1 MSICPNINTPE
12 WKALEAG
19 VGKIEAYR
27 DFMETNGEIRTP
39 EEVQAKLAERA
50 NPGPT
55 IIESP
60 APDDMPATM
69 IDAVIDIG
77 QNKVGLM
84 DEAILNDASDNT
96 VHPTSDTHVEAMD
109 LIQQL
114 SDTLGVDF
122 QIVTA
127 AEAQAL
133 TEQAKNP
140 WKAGDVS
147 FYVGGTVYFVG
158 NHISMENAFHE
169 FAHPFVRHIA
179 NTNPTLFNRLYSN
192 LQMTD
197 EGKAIIAEEKEL
209 YANVP
214 ELHKEEV
221 LVRALTAVG
230 LDKLNKL
237 KTQSAFAKVV
247 NDLMYAIKQAIR
259 KLFGSK
265 LPVSGLTPA
274 TSMNDLADMLLKGNK
289 IQLDR
294 SKISQE
300 DIVAYNKDRTKFT
313 EEMVAVGSNE
323 TQALLNK
330 FYDVTSDHIKKLL
343 NNKNYDALAD
353 LLTDA
358 DKRGDL
364 QELKSN
370 LAQFQT
376 TVGNMS
382 GKVLNDIEDVR
393 KRSTALVN
401 GLFRLDLVME
411 KVLLHIQ
418 DIKQEGETQD
428 NLHKAYYYDHLIKHW
443 QLFIDETK
451 ESLDENK
458 IPPKSELRNLLT
470 QIETSIRQSR
480 ADINEMYATGARDTL
495 YNELL
500 PMQANIKETY
510 DKTIEGLRKKGAP
523 QERIDKEYQRYHGV
537 TEQEHTRLNELN
549 KMASVGPLSPAQQ
562 NEQRNLQKKADNG
575 IDVTPEKI
583 ERILKGNMGDANF
596 FNSYLEG
603 YLYNTDPIIGGLAS
617 YVKNK
622 MNDVMAE
629 VQANYND
636 FASDMQ
642 KPLADAGYNP
652 YKPGDMGERM
662 GFLDTVAKREEDGTL
677 TKRSVWTFLNPFKNY
692 RYDYDEFK
700 DRVEKAQFEFTRT
713 GTEEAKQAMIDAIA
727 SRQAFM
733 RNYFHQQYVPEF
745 YEREILFEKDQIGKD
760 ALYKRKEWGER
771 LRALTEPANT
781 PSEQLAISDEVDLMW
796 REYRQMR
803 SRYYANG
810 KPKTGHDLEVA
821 KRIREYHEASLKFY
835 DTKPRKGVFQNALK
849 GYEQELIDSG
859 QAEDPEKFKAL
870 RQEWINKNTIKTPK
884 QEWYE
889 WRNKLFARQSEI
901 YAKLPKSE
909 QELLDESLIMQE
921 IFDLTGGFKDSEG
934 QTKATEMSPR
944 SRAKVVELEKQLEVI
959 RKSAASRNGL
969 TRAQNDRFSE
979 LHTLR
984 TNGQWSPQL
993 ADELASLYDLK
1004 NKYGLSKFELRELE
1018 NIRTQLQGDSTREA
1032 TDYYVD
1038 IMNTWLDQL
1047 STTGLT
1053 VKQIDKASADWV
1065 LDNAVIGRL
1074 LGQNKD
1080 FDKWFKDNHLLKEK
1094 FNVETKQ
1101 MEPMWVRSTLWSITV
1116 PTDPSQYETF
1126 DILDDAGNVVETIQG
1141 KPITKYYTRVVKPEY
1156 KTEKIVGK
1164 TVDNTEKWLPKTVE
1178 QGAKDATYINERY
1191 FNTKASDPKLFY
1203 ALEKMKEH
1211 HLKNQEGLGYK
1222 SKLYLDYPRYR
1233 KSTLET
1239 LQTKNLLTIYAQRIK
1254 DFFKGAK
1261 DDAEDGLNDTAQMNL
1276 VRMDMFD
1283 NGVTEV
1289 PIHGLYDV
1297 DSNDVSTDITL
1308 TMMQYML
1315 SGARQ
1320 KQLVKIS
1327 PIARAVQ
1334 SVVGANKLNKTD
1346 SKGFEFINKFN
1357 FYNRG
1362 IKTYEKQSGDS
1373 VRKKAIDNFLER
1385 EFEGKRMTGAGSDV
1399 PWLNN
1404 TASLLFKRASFG
1416 FFALNIPSALKN
1428 SYGAKFQGLI
1438 EASAGKYMTHTSFQK
1453 GNAWSYATMAELSFG
1468 KQLYNKGPKSL
1479 RQQIVEVFDPAQ
1491 DRFEDKFGEGMSR
1504 TIAKD
1509 VANMSWLYNF
1519 RRWVELQ
1526 ATLQIFGGMMYH
1538 QSIEQT
1544 VDGVVK
1550 EIPYVDAWE
1559 TRDGKIQLKEG
1570 IDPKWGITYD
1580 AEGKIQVGDDFKRFK
1595 NKVHQV
1601 MNNLQGAYAK
1611 FDQPEA
1617 QRYLAF
1623 RFLSYLRRYFTTMTL
1638 NRFGFSGRFFDP
1650 QPRLNPGA
1658 GDVQM
1663 GFYVTFIKMMKDT
1676 VTSLG
1681 KNLMYMTDE
1690 EKRASLKVLTE
1701 VGSLVAINLI
1711 MGLALGW
1718 DPDDDDKYEKL
1729 RQRSG
1734 ALPFP
1739 MVPEDPDRPF
1749 NGWGYLENHMLYLA
1763 MNVRAENEQFIPL
1776 PGYGLD
1782 DYSAMLDMKSIAFG
1796 PTVQTYK
1803 DIFEDAL
1810 DIIQGD
1816 ESAYYKRQ
1824 VGPYEYQQE
1833 GGAKIWA
1840 HIGRTIGLS
1849 GSSIDPAKGIKG
1861 FQSVQARAR

>member
-1 MSICPNINTPE
+1 MKAICPNINTPE
-12 WKALEAG
+12 WKALESS

-27 DFMETNGEIRTP
+27 DFMETGGEIRTP
-39 EEVQAKLAERA
+39 EQVQAKIDER
-50 NPGPT
+50 NDPGPAE
-55 IIESP
+55 IVISAGEE
-60 APDDMPATM
+60 MPNTV
-69 IDAVIDIG
+69 IDAYLSED
-77 QNKVGLM
+77 GLM
-84 DEAILNDASDNT
+84 DQAILNDAGDNT
-96 VHPTSDTHVEAMD
+96 VHPTSDTHVEALD
-109 LIQQL
+109 LAQQL
-114 SDTLGVDF
+114 SDSLGVNF

-133 TEQAKNP
+133 TDQAKNP
-140 WKAGDVS
+140 WKAGDVA
-147 FYVGGTVYFVG
+147 FYIGDIVYFVG
-158 NHISMENAFHE
+158 NHLSMENVFHE
-169 FAHPFVRHIA
+169 FSHPFVRHIGK
-179 NTNPTLFNRLYSN
+179 TNPALFNRIYSK
-192 LQMTD
+192 LQATD
-197 EGKAIIAEEKEL
+197 EGKAIIAEVKEL
-209 YANVP
+209 YSASP
-214 ELHKEEV
+214 TLYKEEV
-221 LVRALTAVG
+221 LVRALTASG

-237 KTQSAFAKVV
+237 KTQSAFGKVI
-247 NDLMYAIKQAIR
+247 NDLMYAIKQSIR
-259 KLFGSK
+259 KLFGAK
-265 LPVSGLTPA
+265 LPVSGLTAA
-274 TSMNDLADMLLKGNK
+274 TSMSDLADVLLKGDVIK
-289 IQLDR
+289 LDR
-294 SKISQE
+294 TQISQE
-300 DIVAYNKDRTKFT
+300 DIVAYNKDRKKFND
-313 EEMVAVGSNE
+313 EMVAVGSNE
-323 TQALLNK
+323 IQALINK
-330 FYDVTSDHIKKLL
+330 FHDVTSDHIKKLRA
-343 NNKNYDALAD
+343 NEQYDALAD
-353 LLTDA
+353 LLVDS

-364 QELKSN
+364 DELKAN
-370 LAQFQT
+370 LGQYQT
-376 TVGNMS
+376 TISNMS
-382 GKVLNDIEDVR
+382 GKVLNDMEDTR

-401 GLFRLDLVME
+401 GLFRLDLVMD

-418 DIKQEGETQD
+418 DIKEEGETQD
-428 NLHKAYYYDHLIKHW
+428 NLHKAHYYDHLIKHW
-443 QLFIDETK
+443 QLFVDEAK
-451 ESLDENK
+451 NSLDENN

-470 QIETSIRQSR
+470 QIETSLRQSKS
-480 ADINEMYATGARDTL
+480 DINVMYAVGARDTL

-500 PMQANIKETY
+500 PMQSNIKETY
-510 DKTIEGLRKKGAP
+510 DNVINTLRKKNAP
-523 QERIDKEYQRYHGV
+523 QARIDKEYQRYHGV
-537 TEQEHTRLNELN
+537 TEEEHAKLNALD
-549 KMASVGPLSPAQQ
+549 KMAKEGPLSPTQQ
-562 NEQRNLQKKADNG
+562 NEQRTLQKKADNG
-575 IDVTPEKI
+575 IAVTPEKI
-583 ERILKGNMGDANF
+583 ERILKGDMGDANF

-622 MNDVMAE
+622 MSDVMAE

-636 FASDMQ
+636 FSSDMQ
-642 KPLADAGYNP
+642 KPLEDAGYNTL
-652 YKPGDMGERM
+652 KPGDMGERM
-662 GFLDTVAKREEDGTL
+662 GFHDTVAKREEDGTL

-700 DRVEKAQFEFTRT
+700 DRVEKAQFEFART
-713 GTEEAKQAMIDAIA
+713 GSDEAKTAMVNAIA
-727 SRQAFM
+727 ERQSFM
-733 RNYFHQQYVPEF
+733 RNYFHQSYVDEF
-745 YEREILFEKDQIGKD
+745 YEREVLFEKDQIGKD
-760 ALYKRKEWGER
+760 ALYMRKEWGER

-803 SRYYANG
+803 SMYQPNG
-810 KPKTGHDLEVA
+810 KPKTGNDLDVA

-835 DTKPRKGVFQNALK
+835 ESNPRKGAFQNALK
-849 GYEQELIDSG
+849 GYEQEIMDSG
-859 QAEDPEKFKAL
+859 QGDDPAKFKAL
-870 RQEWINKNTIKTPK
+870 RDEWIAKNTVKTPK

-889 WRNKLFARQSEI
+889 WRNKLFTRQSEI

-909 QELLDESLIMQE
+909 SELLDESRIMQE
-921 IFDLTGGFKDSEG
+921 IFDLTGGFKDAEG

-944 SRAKVVELEKQLEVI
+944 SRAKVKELEEELEVV

-969 TRAQNDRFSE
+969 TKAQNDRFSQ

-984 TNGQWSPQL
+984 MNNEWSPQL
-993 ADELASLYDLK
+993 NEELSALYELK
-1004 NKYGLSKFELRELE
+1004 EKYGLTKFELRELE
-1018 NIRTQLQGDSTREA
+1018 NIRAQLQGQSKREA

-1038 IMNTWLDQL
+1038 IVNTWLDQL
-1047 STTGLT
+1047 NVTGLG
-1053 VKQIDKASADWV
+1053 VKQIDKISADWI
-1065 LDNAVIGRL
+1065 LDNSVINRL
-1074 LGQNKD
+1074 LGQNAD

-1094 FNVETKQ
+1094 FNMETKQ
-1101 MEPMWVRSTLWSITV
+1101 MEPSWVRSTLWSSTV
-1116 PTDPSQYETF
+1116 PTDSSQYETF
-1126 DILDDAGNVVETIQG
+1126 DLHDEAGNVIETVQG
-1141 KPITKYYTRVVKPEY
+1141 KPITKYYTRTVKPEY
-1156 KTEKIVGK
+1156 RTEKIVGD
-1164 TVDNTEKWLPKTVE
+1164 TVDNKMQWLPKTVA
-1178 QGAKDATYINERY
+1178 QGAKDSTYINEKY
-1191 FNTKASDPKLFY
+1191 FNTRDNDPKLFL

-1211 HLKNQEGLGYK
+1211 HLRNQDGLGFK

-1239 LQTKNLLTIYAQRIK
+1239 LQSKNLLTIYAQRVK
-1254 DFFKGAK
+1254 EFFKGAK
-1261 DDAEDGLNDTAQMNL
+1261 DDAEDGFNDNAQMNL

-1283 NGVTEV
+1283 NGVTDV

-1297 DSNDVSTDITL
+1297 DLEDVSTDISL
-1308 TMMQYML
+1308 SMMQYML

-1362 IKTYEKQSGDS
+1362 IKTYEKQTGDS

-1404 TASLLFKRASFG
+1404 TASVLFKRASFG

-1438 EASAGKYMTHTSFQK
+1438 EASAGKHMTHLSFQK
-1453 GNAWSYATMAELSFG
+1453 GNAWSYGTMAELSFG
-1468 KQLYNKGPKSL
+1468 GQLYNKGPKSL
-1479 RQQIVEVFDPAQ
+1479 RQQIVEVFDPSQ
-1491 DRFEDKFGEGMSR
+1491 DRFEDKFGEAMSR
-1504 TIAKD
+1504 SIAKD
-1509 VANMSWLYNF
+1509 AASMSWLYNF

-1538 QSIEQT
+1538 QTVDHT
-1544 VDGVVK
+1544 VDGVTT
-1550 EIPYVDAWE
+1550 EIPYVDAWQ
-1559 TRDGKIQLKEG
+1559 TVDGKIQLKEG

-1580 AEGKIQVGDDFKRFK
+1580 AEGKIQVGTEFKQFK

-1623 RFLSYLRRYFTTMTL
+1623 RFLSYLRRYFTTMTM
-1638 NRFGFSGRFFDP
+1638 NRFGFSGRLYDP

-1676 VTSLG
+1676 VMSLG

-1690 EKRASLKVLTE
+1690 EKRASLKVMTE
-1701 VGSLVAINLI
+1701 VGSLVALNLI

-1718 DPDDDDKYEKL
+1718 DPDDENKFEKL
-1729 RQRSG
+1729 RDRSG
-1734 ALPFP
+1734 AMPFP

-1810 DIIQGD
+1810 DIVQGD

-1840 HIGRTIGLS
+1840 HIGRTMGLS
-1849 GSSIDPAKGIKG
+1849 GSAVDPAKGIKS
-1861 FQSVQARAR
+1861 FQSFQARAR